1 MMKMEQTM
9 VKNTLNKIQ
18 QSGTVMNKTVAKNNI
33 KTAENNTVKTAM
45 KKQKNIKARVMR
57 YLRKN
62 YNTNILNAKF
72 PQTRRHRI
80 KKLAARMNVPA
91 KHVYAW
97 KVAGSENLMSSIEP
111 NFTTT
116 SMSSSSPY
124 NRDVSQKTI
133 LHTRHQ
139 IARYNAGIMYNE
151 VLRKTNM
158 EHYLSEESKTCII
171 PENRDTVLVVVDLTL
186 DNHASDAGMEMLCRS
201 KNKEAGT
208 QMSYIQTALPSDN
221 ILIPTVRINFKS
233 ILDRPGQ
240 ANKTLFGSKSKN
252 ARIFG
257 DTDGINTSS
266 LQILDRYLADAK
278 KIVGIDYK
286 MIVVHDDN
294 LYFPD
299 ELNHFVH
306 GPISQLLP
314 LVASRVSGI
323 KLKKVYQSL

>member
-1 MMKMEQTM
+1 
-9 VKNTLNKIQ
+9 
-18 QSGTVMNKTVAKNNI
+18 
-33 KTAENNTVKTAM
+33 
-45 KKQKNIKARVMR
+45 
-57 YLRKN
+57 
-62 YNTNILNAKF
+62 
-72 PQTRRHRI
+72 
-80 KKLAARMNVPA
+80 MNVPA

-111 NFTTT
+111 KFTTT

-158 EHYLSEESKTCII
+158 EHYLSE
-171 PENRDTVLVVVDLTL
+171 
-186 DNHASDAGMEMLCRS
+186 SDAGMEMLCRS

-257 DTDGINTSS
+257 DTDGINTST

-306 GPISQLLP
+306 GPISH
-314 LVASRVSGI
+314 SRVSGI

>member
-1 MMKMEQTM
+1 MEQTM
-9 VKNTLNKIQ
+9 VKNTPSNKD
-18 QSGTVMNKTVAKNNI
+18 KTLSKKTLKTIEKNAD
-33 KTAENNTVKTAM
+33 KTSM

-62 YNTNILNAKF
+62 YNTSIWNAKF

-80 KKLAARMNVPA
+80 KKLAAEMNVPA

-97 KVAGSENLMSSIEP
+97 KVAGSQNLMSSNEP
-111 NFTTT
+111 KFMST
-116 SMSSSSPY
+116 SSSSFY
-124 NRDVSQKTI
+124 DKDVSLKTV

-151 VLRKTNM
+151 VLMKTNFQ
-158 EHYLSEESKTCII
+158 HSLTEETKTCII
-171 PENRDTVLVVVDLTL
+171 PENRETVLVVLDMTL
-186 DNHASDAGMEMLCRS
+186 DKHASDAGMEMLCRS
-201 KNKEAGT
+201 KDKETGT
-208 QMSYIQTALPSDN
+208 QMSYIQTALPSEN
-221 ILIPTVRINFKS
+221 ILIPTVKINFKS

-278 KIVGIDYK
+278 KIVGVDYK
-286 MIVVHDDN
+286 MIVVHDDD

-299 ELNHFVH
+299 DLNHFVH

-323 KLKKVYQSL
+323 KLKKVYQCL